1 MRNLWTKL
9 QFILEGHDKFKLVLL
24 FVMMVVGGLL
34 EMLGVSMVLPLIDII
49 INSPNPDIN
58 RVINMALL
66 LIIVYFVKN
75 VFLSLMYTAI
85 FGFVFNGTTKLS
97 AKMMNAYLKTDYSF
111 HLNKNVADIHRAVDH
126 DAESVYRMMKAML
139 QLIAEVL
146 ICMILAVFLLYTDIW
161 MSLFLI
167 SIMLVVCGLFI
178 RFSKKASR
186 RLGKEDIEN
195 KGQIGRAVLQAFG
208 GIKEVKLLGKED
220 YFLERM
226 LFYRKKSSKNNVK
239 QQLLLQIPRLLVET
253 VCIAAVMIIIIYDV
267 SRGENIGELIP
278 KLSVFAV
285 ASFRLLPSV
294 GKINSFTTELLF
306 YKPAIDVTYDELKR
320 LEAELIDASEKSEN
334 GVETIDWKDCL
345 ELKDLSYR
353 YKDDLP
359 DVLSH
364 INLSVKPGSAIG
376 LIGPSG
382 SGKTTLAD
390 IIMGLLKPTG
400 GNIFVDGKDIQQ
412 NLRSWQKRI
421 GYVPQSIYLSDDTIR
436 KNIAFGLEDD
446 EIDDERVWAALKKAQ
461 LEDYIRNCPE
471 QLEMIVG
478 DRGVRLSGGQ
488 RQRIGIAR
496 ALYNDPQLLIFDEA
510 TSALDTE
517 TEGAVMQAIESLYGE
532 KTMIIIAHRLST
544 LEKCDIIYKVDRG
557 NVEKTQML
565 KSHEQKIK

>member
-9 QFILEGHDKFKLVLL
+9 LFILEGSDKCKLVFL
-24 FVMMVVGGLL
+24 FMMMVMGGLL
-34 EMLGVSMVLPLIDII
+34 EMVGVSLVLPLIELIVRNPD
-49 INSPNPDIN
+49 PDIN
-58 RVINMALL
+58 RVINMAFL
-66 LIIVYFVKN
+66 LIIVYIVKN

-85 FGFVFNGTTKLS
+85 FRFVFNGTTKLS

-111 HLNKNVADIHRAVDH
+111 HLNKNVADISRAVGH
-126 DAESVYRMMKAML
+126 DAESVYRMMKALL
-139 QLIAEVL
+139 QLIAEGL
-146 ICMILAVFLLYTDIW
+146 ICIILAVFLLYTDIW

-167 SIMLVVCGLFI
+167 TVMFVVCGLFI
-178 RFSKKASR
+178 LFSKKASR

-195 KGQIGRAVLQAFG
+195 NGQIGRAILQAFG
-208 GIKEVKLLGKED
+208 GIKEVKLLGRED
-220 YFLERM
+220 FFLDKM

-267 SRGENIGELIP
+267 SSGEKIGDLIP

-285 ASFRLLPSV
+285 AAFRLLPSV
-294 GKINSFTTELLF
+294 GKINSLTTELLF
-306 YKPAIDVTYDELKR
+306 YKPAIDITYDELKGLKAALKDVAKKSDNSVEILEWKER
-320 LEAELIDASEKSEN
+320 LEI
-334 GVETIDWKDCL
+334 
-345 ELKDLSYR
+345 KDLSYH

-364 INLSVKPGSAIG
+364 IDFSIKPGSAIG

-400 GNIFVDGKDIQQ
+400 GVVLADGKDIHQ
-412 NLRSWQKRI
+412 NIRSWQKRI

-436 KNIAFGLEDD
+436 KNIAFGLYDD
-446 EIDDERVWAALKKAQ
+446 EIDDEKVWAALKKAQ
-461 LEDYIRNCPE
+461 LEEFIKSCPE
-471 QLEMIVG
+471 QLEMNVG

-496 ALYNDPQLLIFDEA
+496 ALYYDPQLLIFDEA

-517 TEGAVMQAIESLYGE
+517 TEGAVMQAIESLYGK

-544 LEKCDIIYKVDRG
+544 LEKCDIIYKVDKG
-557 NVEKTQML
+557 GIEKTQ
-565 KSHEQKIK
+565 I

>member
-9 QFILEGHDKFKLVLL
+9 LFILEGSDKCKLVFL
-24 FVMMVVGGLL
+24 FIMMVIGGML
-34 EMLGVSMVLPLIDII
+34 EMIGVSLVLPLIDLI
-49 INSPNPDIN
+49 INNPDPDIK

-66 LIIVYFVKN
+66 LILVYIVKN

-85 FGFVFNGTTKLS
+85 FRFVFNGTTKLS

-111 HLNKNVADIHRAVDH
+111 HLNKNVADISRAVGH
-126 DAESVYRMMKAML
+126 DAESVYRMMKALL
-139 QLIAEVL
+139 QLIAEGL
-146 ICMILAVFLLYTDIW
+146 ICMILAGFLLYTDIR

-167 SIMLVVCGLFI
+167 AIMLVVCGLFI
-178 RFSKKASR
+178 IFSKKESR

-195 KGQIGRAVLQAFG
+195 TGQINRAILQAFG

-220 YFLERM
+220 FFQERM
-226 LFYRKKSSKNNVK
+226 LFYRRKSSKNNVK

-267 SRGENIGELIP
+267 SNGEKIGELIP

-285 ASFRLLPSV
+285 AAFRLLPSV
-294 GKINSFTTELLF
+294 GKINSLTTEVLF
-306 YKPAIDVTYDELKR
+306 FKPAIDVTYDELKG
-320 LEAELIDASEKSEN
+320 LKEALNDVTEKSEN
-334 GVETIDWKDCL
+334 STEIVEWNESL
-345 ELKDLSYR
+345 EIKDLSYK

-364 INLSVKPGSAIG
+364 INFIIKPGSAIG

-390 IIMGLLKPTG
+390 IIMGLLKPTDG
-400 GNIFVDGKDIQQ
+400 VILADGKDIQQ
-412 NLRSWQKRI
+412 NLRGWQRRI

-436 KNIAFGLEDD
+436 RNIAFGLDDD
-446 EIDDERVWAALKKAQ
+446 EIDDEKVWAALKKAQ
-461 LEDYIRNCPE
+461 LEEFIKSCPE
-471 QLEMIVG
+471 QLEMNVG

-496 ALYNDPQLLIFDEA
+496 ALYYDPQLLIFDEA

-544 LEKCDIIYKVDRG
+544 LEKCDVIYKVDKG
-557 NVEKTQML
+557 GIEKT
-565 KSHEQKIK
+565 HI